1 MNYLTELQKGK
12 SFLGLQPLHNKS
24 GFTLTEVLLV
34 LVSWSIFI
42 LIISPIHNKV
52 LSSIKDDQF
61 LEQFESDLLLTQQL
75 TMQDHG
81 SYYLLFQKQSNDYTL
96 YDGELNQTLF
106 RRPLPKDW
114 SYQMN
119 TTRSPIRFNRNG
131 TIRHPGTMRFYSPNR
146 SYKVTFPFGI
156 SRATIE

>member
-1 MNYLTELQKGK
+1 M
-12 SFLGLQPLHNKS
+12 
-24 GFTLTEVLLV
+24 
-34 LVSWSIFI
+34 
-42 LIISPIHNKV
+42 LIISPIQHNII
-52 LSSIKDDQF
+52 SSIKAEHF
-61 LEQFESDLLLTQQL
+61 LEQFQSDLLLTQQL

-81 SYYLLFQKQSNDYTL
+81 SYYLLFQKQTNDYTL
-96 YDGELNQTLF
+96 YDGESNQTMF
-106 RRPLPKDW
+106 HRPLPKDW

-131 TIRHPGTMRFYSPNR
+131 TIRHPGTMRFYSPDR